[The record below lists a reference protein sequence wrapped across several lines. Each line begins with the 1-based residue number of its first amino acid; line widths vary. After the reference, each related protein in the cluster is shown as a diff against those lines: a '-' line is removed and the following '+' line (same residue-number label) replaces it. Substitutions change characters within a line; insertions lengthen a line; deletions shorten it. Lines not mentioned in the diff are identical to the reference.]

1 MKDNDREYNEE
12 ELAEIQNELEDEARQ
27 KKYPPFILLFL
38 FTTIAVLF
46 ALGLSFSTIS
56 FLQKNETINS
66 IISSLTDNDDEDKYL
81 IVYDETVGDFSGGIN
96 LTNQFPIPDSKGKL
110 FSGKNSVYNFSIVLG
125 SATKDIYYE
134 ITAVPNNPDTN
145 KTLNPNYVKLYL
157 TKNENEE
164 LTSTLLNGKVR
175 TYSDYKKSTQEG
187 VDGVVLYSDK
197 VTKDDVEAGRINFTL
212 RMWVSDNAIV
222 DENFS
227 NKTFAVKINIYAASL
242 DR

>member
-1 MKDNDREYNEE
+1 MKMKLLKKSFMI
-12 ELAEIQNELEDEARQ
+12 LATG
-27 KKYPPFILLFL
+27 LLIDL
-38 FTTIAVLF
+38 VIFTSVAN
-46 ALGLSFSTIS
+46 A
-56 FLQKNETINS
+56 IN
-66 IISSLTDNDDEDKYL
+66 T
-81 IVYDETVGDFSGGIN
+81 
-96 LTNQFPIPDSKGKL
+96 
-110 FSGKNSVYNFSIVLG
+110 
-125 SATKDIYYE
+125 
-134 ITAVPNNPDTN
+134 NPDTN